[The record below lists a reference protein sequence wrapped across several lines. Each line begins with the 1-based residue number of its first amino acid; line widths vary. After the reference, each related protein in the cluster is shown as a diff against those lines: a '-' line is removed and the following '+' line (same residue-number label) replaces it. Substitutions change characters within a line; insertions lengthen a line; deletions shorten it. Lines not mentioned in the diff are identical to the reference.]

1 MELAGLSITEL
12 KQLLARVNHDLKLN
26 KPTIKRIKK
35 NITPILSEYAEC
47 NIIAQKFTGT
57 KALSPVHNAKLK
69 ADIQIQ
75 KDILDFIHN
84 GGNIKVAKTR
94 TKVKC
99 QTFRNNKYSIANQG
113 HQASI
118 TGKYGFF
125 ASPNKVSL

>member
-35 NITPILSEYAEC
+35 NIAPILSEYAEC

-57 KALSPVHNAKLK
+57 KALSPVINAKLK

-84 GGNIKVAKTR
+84 GGSIITRISNKINSKAVRGAKAGARLSRKNIKALSVSP
-94 TKVKC
+94 
-99 QTFRNNKYSIANQG
+99 SI
-113 HQASI
+113 I
-118 TGKYGFF
+118 
-125 ASPNKVSL
+125 SL